1 MFCKERTPAFR
12 RYQRR
17 VQIAMGVYLV
27 LLLGAVYGLK
37 HGSPHG
43 WSLYLLSVLPTLPII
58 VVIVAMGRYLQEEKD
73 EYQRLK
79 MMQAILVGTA
89 ALLTTVVVNDFV
101 QTFAHTVAF
110 PPFTSFIIFAAA
122 MAIVQGVQRL
132 RDRVPNDGK
141 VSFE

>member
-17 VQIAMGVYLV
+17 VQAAMGVYLV

-43 WSLYLLSVLPTLPII
+43 WLLYFLSVLPALPII
-58 VVIVAMGRYLQEEKD
+58 VVIVAMGRYLSEEKD

-89 ALLTTVVVNDFV
+89 ALLTTVIVNDFV

-122 MAIVQGVQRL
+122 MAIVQGAQRL
-132 RDRVPNDGK
+132 RDRVPSDGQ
-141 VSFE
+141 VSDE

>member
-17 VQIAMGVYLV
+17 VQVAMGVYLV
-27 LLLGAVYGLK
+27 LLFGAVYRLK
-37 HGSPHG
+37 HGSLHG
-43 WSLYLLSVLPTLPII
+43 WLLYFLSVLPALPII
-58 VVIVAMGRYLQEEKD
+58 VVIVAMGRYLHEEKD

-89 ALLTTVVVNDFV
+89 ALLTTVIVNDFV

-110 PPFTSFIIFAAA
+110 PPFTGFIVFAAA

-132 RDRVPNDGK
+132 RDRRADD
-141 VSFE
+141 E